1 MKKLV
6 KTAKQQFEERLSELT
21 LIKKY
26 DFIDTDL
33 YYLCEDNS
41 HEMSILREINDKEF
55 YEQKYA
61 MSYSELI
68 NSEEF
73 LHEITMRFIE
83 HHDEPVK
90 PLFDWYASADKDNE
104 PFTLDDIWMCS
115 LENRDLSEVFSDLYE
130 EVLDVRIITAR
141 EQWENDSKD
150 ANTLWENKDE
160 ILKVLITDE
169 YVKFYR
175 LDDAITC
182 YTFPSLEKMRN
193 DRWFVCQIVDTL
205 SESCEHDKI
214 SPFIKWT
221 RTGGD
226 FPLPISIIF
235 NSDYQDFTCH
245 VYEDKELPQE
255 QSIEEMIIL
264 TPEQKDAVQAF
275 EKAARALKS
284 AGVKIVSYYDENE
297 FYAINGNAKL
307 EFENI
312 FDIDRDG
319 FPNFKSI
326 SKTLMENHGINF
338 TWDLYWGLDYDFC
351 AKKL

>member
-6 KTAKQQFEERLSELT
+6 KTAKQQFEEDLNNLT
-21 LIKKY
+21 LVRTWKMCDSEIY
-26 DFIDTDL
+26 HHCVNGAGHFILFREQDEE
-33 YYLCEDNS
+33 YK
-41 HEMSILREINDKEF
+41 ILMYHKT
-55 YEQKYA
+55 YE
-61 MSYSELI
+61 ELVL
-68 NSEEF
+68 SEEF
-73 LHEITMRFIE
+73 LFSVTQRFIDGRAE
-83 HHDEPVK
+83 IK
-90 PLFDWYASADKDNE
+90 QLYNWYASADHEDE
-104 PFTLDDIWMCS
+104 PFNLLD
-115 LENRDLSEVFSDLYE
+115 VFMSDLEAVNNTYEDEYE
-130 EVLDVRIITAR
+130 EIPDVRIITAK

-160 ILKVLITDE
+160 TLKVLITDE
-169 YVKFYR
+169 FVKFYR

-226 FPLPISIIF
+226 FPLPISVIF
-235 NSDYQDFTCH
+235 NSDYQEFTCH

-312 FDIDRDG
+312 FDIDRDD